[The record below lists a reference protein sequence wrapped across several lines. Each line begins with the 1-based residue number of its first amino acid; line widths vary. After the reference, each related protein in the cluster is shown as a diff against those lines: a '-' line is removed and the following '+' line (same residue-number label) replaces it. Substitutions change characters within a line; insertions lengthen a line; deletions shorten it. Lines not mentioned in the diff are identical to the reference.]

1 MVQNLGTYYC
11 FFPVRDGERTV
22 AQVMDSLLVQT
33 YRPSKIIA
41 VNDGSTDRTGE
52 ILAQY
57 EEKHPDVVEV
67 VNTGSTTRD
76 YKRIPLLWN
85 MSLRREYDYHMIAA
99 GDVSFSPDYS
109 EKILSAMKRNTEMVI
124 CSGDYGG
131 ARSVAPH
138 GAGRFVRQSFF
149 YDNYDEYPHVVGYES
164 EILERALLGGKKI
177 SVVHDATF
185 DHLDRLGHSHNFVEF
200 GYAMKALGY
209 YAPYVIG
216 RCVKD
221 FFENGQV
228 GRRGAWNMFYYYVTF
243 RPKAEGY
250 FSLFPEDIRRG
261 IRERQKKMMMQAIRR
276 KIVFAAK
283 E

>member
-1 MVQNLGTYYC
+1 MTQNLGTYYC

-22 AQVMDSLLVQT
+22 GKVMDSLLAQT

-41 VNDGSTDRTGE
+41 VNDGSADRTGE
-52 ILAQY
+52 ILDQY
-57 EEKHPDVVEV
+57 QKKHPGTVEV
-67 VNTGSTTRD
+67 INTGSTTRD

-85 MSLRREYDYHMIAA
+85 MSLRKGYDYHMIAA
-99 GDVSFSPDYS
+99 GDVSFAPDYS
-109 EKILSAMKRNTEMVI
+109 EKVLSAMQDRETVI

-149 YDNYDEYPHVVGYES
+149 FDNYEQYPHIVGYES
-164 EILERALLGGKKI
+164 EILERALLQGKKI

-209 YAPYVIG
+209 YAPYVLG
-216 RCVKD
+216 RCMKEFVK
-221 FFENGQV
+221 NGQV

-243 RPKAEGY
+243 KPKPEGY
-250 FSLFPEDIRRG
+250 FSLFPEDLRRS
-261 IRERQKKMMMQAIRR
+261 IRERQKKMLRR
-276 KIVFAAK
+276 VILKKLVPALK
-283 E
+283 G